1 MNARKLM
8 SPAIVL
14 TVFLLDRLTKG
25 LVLEK
30 LYFSSAQVLPFFSL
44 HYVENTGVSFGMFRG
59 NNSFFI
65 VFSAVLICA
74 LMILR
79 RRLASHGAAAEAGA
93 ALVLGGA
100 LGNLYDRIAYGH
112 VVDFIDLSFFPAV
125 FNVADAS
132 ITVGAVF
139 LAFGMKDEKTAG
151 RRA

>member
-1 MNARKLM
+1 MSARKFL

-14 TVFLLDRLTKG
+14 SVFLLDRFTKG

-30 LYFSSAQVLPFFSL
+30 LYFSTVKVLPFFSL
-44 HYVENTGVSFGMFRG
+44 QYVENTGVSFGMFRD
-59 NNSFFI
+59 NNAFFI
-65 VFSAVLICA
+65 VFSAVLIGA
-74 LMILR
+74 LMIFR
-79 RRLASHGAAAEAGA
+79 RRLAAHGAAAEAGA

-112 VVDFIDLSFFPAV
+112 VVDFLDFSFFPAI

-132 ITVGAVF
+132 ITVGAVL
-139 LAFGMKDEKTAG
+139 LAFGMKDDKKAR

>member
-1 MNARKLM
+1 MSARKLL

-14 TVFLLDRLTKG
+14 SVFLLDRLTKG

-30 LYFSSAQVLPFFSL
+30 LYFSSVQVLPFFSL
-44 HYVENTGVSFGMFRG
+44 HYVENTGVSFGMFRD
-59 NNSFFI
+59 NNAFFI
-65 VFSAVLICA
+65 VFSAVLIGA
-74 LMILR
+74 LMIFR
-79 RRLASHGAAAEAGA
+79 RRLAAHGAAAEAGA

-112 VVDFIDLSFFPAV
+112 VVDFLDFSFFPAV

-132 ITVGAVF
+132 ITVGAVL
-139 LAFGMKDEKTAG
+139 LAFGMKDDGKAR

>member
-1 MNARKLM
+1 MSARKLL

-14 TVFLLDRLTKG
+14 SVFLLDRFTKG

-30 LYFSSAQVLPFFSL
+30 LYFSSREVLPFFSL
-44 HYVENTGVSFGMFRG
+44 SYVENTGVSFGMFRD

-65 VFSAVLICA
+65 VFSALLIGA
-74 LMILR
+74 LMFFR
-79 RRLASHGAAAEAGA
+79 RRLAAHGAFAEAGA

-100 LGNLYDRIAYGH
+100 LGNFYDRIAYGH
-112 VVDFIDLSFFPAV
+112 VVDFIDFSFFPAV

-139 LAFGMKDEKTAG
+139 LAFGMNDGKKA
-151 RRA
+151 RRGA